1 MRAAQWSESRKH
13 VHLHVP
19 KPKPAKFPCLFLPHF
34 SLPFT
39 RRDRRHR
46 VRRSR
51 ARRRPA
57 RRRRA
62 RFWRVTL
69 PSPSPQSWIHLPSPC
84 HSVEP
89 QCQQVQRALRANATF
104 EVWSSND
111 LVSVLLWGSAHFFSV
126 FFFFSDQLAFSRCF
140 AFCSFLKA
148 CVGESSGFLT
158 HTLVFAGFHAL
169 PVL

>member
-39 RRDRRHR
+39 GRARRRQVRRHR

-51 ARRRPA
+51 ARPRPA

-62 RFWRVTL
+62 RLWRVTL

-84 HSVEP
+84 HLVEP

-111 LVSVLLWGSAHFFSV
+111 LVSVLL
-126 FFFFSDQLAFSRCF
+126 LRI
-140 AFCSFLKA
+140 CSFLL
-148 CVGESSGFLT
+148 SFFFL
-158 HTLVFAGFHAL
+158 F
-169 PVL
+169 